1 MKNIWKIFFESF
13 MSVGYDAMT
22 GRAKPWHKM
31 AIGYVLIPV
40 CMFVLLWYCGFDMDD
55 GLYSAIVG
63 FLSLF
68 IALIFQVIYIATD
81 KFTSR
86 YNDCWAECVRKTKEG
101 KEPTFMEDV
110 DNYLLRMGNYTRL
123 FVRQMTFVLLLSIV
137 IIILAVLEHL
147 YHGCRVNIIL
157 SSMMIALFYLWLA
170 YMVHSIKSI
179 YTLLMDDIDYRMQ
192 GL

>member
-1 MKNIWKIFFESF
+1 MKSIWNIFYESF
-13 MSVGYDAMT
+13 VSVRYDALT
-22 GRAKPWHKM
+22 GSAKPWHKM
-31 AIGYVLIPV
+31 AIGYVLIPIGL
-40 CMFVLLWYCGFDMDD
+40 FVALWCYGFDMGD

-86 YNDCWAECVRKTKEG
+86 YNDCWAECVRTTKEG
-101 KEPTFMEDV
+101 DEPAFMEDV
-110 DNYLLRMGNYTRL
+110 DNYLIRIGNYTRL

-137 IIILAVLEHL
+137 IIIIAVLEHM

-157 SSMMIALFYLWLA
+157 SSLMMAFFYLWLV
-170 YMVHSIKSI
+170 YMIHSIKSI
-179 YTLLMDDIDYRMQ
+179 YTLLMDDIDYRMK

>member
-1 MKNIWKIFFESF
+1 
-13 MSVGYDAMT
+13 MSVSYDAMT
-22 GRAKPWHKM
+22 GTTKPWHKM

-40 CMFVLLWYCGFDMDD
+40 CLFVVLCCYEFDIGD

-68 IALIFQVIYIATD
+68 IALVFQVIYIATD

-86 YNDCWAECVRKTKEG
+86 YNDCWAECLRTTTEG
-101 KEPTFMEDV
+101 KVPVFMEDV
-110 DNYLLRMGNYTRL
+110 DNYLIRMGNYTRL

-137 IIILAVLEHL
+137 IIIFAVLEHL
-147 YHGCRVNIIL
+147 YNGCWVNIVL
-157 SSMMIALFYLWLA
+157 SSMMIALFYLWLV
-170 YMVHSIKSI
+170 YMLHSIKSI
-179 YTLLMDDIDYRMQ
+179 YTLLMDDIDYKMK

>member
-1 MKNIWKIFFESF
+1 MKDICRIFYESF

-22 GRAKPWHKM
+22 GTTKPWHKM
-31 AIGYVLIPV
+31 TIGYVMIPIGL
-40 CMFVLLWYCGFDMDD
+40 FVLLWSYGFNMGD

-86 YNDCWAECVRKTKEG
+86 YNDCWAECVRTTKEG
-101 KEPTFMEDV
+101 MEPSFMEDV
-110 DNYLLRMGNYTRL
+110 DNYLIRMGNYTRL

-137 IIILAVLEHL
+137 IIILAVLDHL
-147 YHGCRVNIIL
+147 YRGCRVNIVL
-157 SSMMIALFYLWLA
+157 SSMMIALFYLWLV

-179 YTLLMDDIDYRMQ
+179 YTLLMDDIDYRMK

>member
-1 MKNIWKIFFESF
+1 MKNIWRIFYESF

-22 GRAKPWHKM
+22 GSTKPWYKM
-31 AIGYVLIPV
+31 VIGYVLIPIGL
-40 CMFVLLWYCGFDMDD
+40 FALLWYWGFDMGD

-86 YNDCWAECVRKTKEG
+86 YNDCWTECVRTTKEG
-101 KEPTFMEDV
+101 KEPSFMEDV
-110 DNYLLRMGNYTRL
+110 DNYLIRMGNYTRL

-137 IIILAVLEHL
+137 IIILSVLEHL
-147 YHGCRVNIIL
+147 YHGYRVNIVL

-170 YMVHSIKSI
+170 YMIHSIKSI
-179 YTLLMDDIDYRMQ
+179 YTLLMDDIDSKMKR
-192 GL
+192 L

>member
-1 MKNIWKIFFESF
+1 MKSIWKIFYESF
-13 MSVGYDAMT
+13 VSVRYDALT
-22 GRAKPWHKM
+22 GSAKPWRKM
-31 AIGYVLIPV
+31 AIGYVLIPIGL
-40 CMFVLLWYCGFDMDD
+40 FVALWCYGFDMGN

-86 YNDCWAECVRKTKEG
+86 YNDCWAECVRTTKEG
-101 KEPTFMEDV
+101 DEPAFMEDV
-110 DNYLLRMGNYTRL
+110 DNYLIRMGNYTRL

-137 IIILAVLEHL
+137 IIIIAVLEHM

-157 SSMMIALFYLWLA
+157 SSLMMAFFYLWLV
-170 YMVHSIKSI
+170 YMIHSIKSI
-179 YTLLMDDIDYRMQ
+179 YTLLMDDIDYRMK

>member
-31 AIGYVLIPV
+31 AFGYVLIPV

-179 YTLLMDDIDYRMQ
+179 YTLLMDDIDYRMK

>member
-1 MKNIWKIFFESF
+1 MKIIWRIFCESF

-22 GRAKPWHKM
+22 GGTKPWYKM
-31 AIGYVLIPV
+31 AIGYVLIPIGL
-40 CMFVLLWYCGFDMDD
+40 FAGLWYYGFDMGD

-68 IALIFQVIYIATD
+68 IALVFQVIYIATD
-81 KFTSR
+81 KFTTR
-86 YNDCWAECVRKTKEG
+86 YNDCWAECVRSTKEG
-101 KEPTFMEDV
+101 KEPVFMEDV
-110 DNYLLRMGNYTRL
+110 GNYLIRMGNYTRL

-147 YHGCRVNIIL
+147 YHGCRVNIVL
-157 SSMMIALFYLWLA
+157 SSMMIALFYLWLV

-179 YTLLMDDIDYRMQ
+179 YILLMDDIDYRMKM
-192 GL
+192 L

>member
-1 MKNIWKIFFESF
+1 

-22 GRAKPWHKM
+22 GGTKPWHKM
-31 AIGYVLIPV
+31 AIGYVFIPIGL
-40 CMFVLLWYCGFDMDD
+40 FAGLWYYGFDMGD

-81 KFTSR
+81 KFSLR
-86 YNDCWAECVRKTKEG
+86 YNDCWSECVRTTNEG
-101 KEPTFMEDV
+101 KEPAFMEDV
-110 DNYLLRMGNYTRL
+110 DNYLIRMGNYTRL

-147 YHGCRVNIIL
+147 YHGCRVNIVL

-179 YTLLMDDIDYRMQ
+179 YTLLMDDIDYRMK

>member
-1 MKNIWKIFFESF
+1 MKSIWKIFYESF
-13 MSVGYDAMT
+13 VSVRYDALT
-22 GRAKPWHKM
+22 GSAKPWHKM
-31 AIGYVLIPV
+31 AIGYVLIPIGL
-40 CMFVLLWYCGFDMDD
+40 FVALWCYGFDMGD

-86 YNDCWAECVRKTKEG
+86 YNDCWAECVRSTKEG
-101 KEPTFMEDV
+101 DEPAFMEDV
-110 DNYLLRMGNYTRL
+110 DNYLIRIGNYTRL

-137 IIILAVLEHL
+137 IIIIAVLEHM

-157 SSMMIALFYLWLA
+157 SSLMMAFFYLWLV
-170 YMVHSIKSI
+170 YMIHSIKSI
-179 YTLLMDDIDYRMQ
+179 YTLLMDDIDYRMK

>member
-1 MKNIWKIFFESF
+1 MKCIWRIFYECF
-13 MSVGYDAMT
+13 MSVGFDAIT
-22 GRAKPWHKM
+22 GCAKPWHKI
-31 AIGYVLIPV
+31 AIGYVLIPIGL
-40 CMFVLLWYCGFDMDD
+40 FVALWCYGFDMGD

-86 YNDCWAECVRKTKEG
+86 YNDCWSECVRTAKEG
-101 KEPTFMEDV
+101 NEPTFMEDV
-110 DNYLLRMGNYTRL
+110 DNYLIRMGNYTRL

-147 YHGCRVNIIL
+147 YHGFRVNIIL
-157 SSMMIALFYLWLA
+157 SSIMMALFYLWLV
-170 YMVHSIKSI
+170 YLIHSIKSI
-179 YTLLMDDIDYRMQ
+179 YTLLMDDIDYRMK